1 MNNDTANSPITAPTT
16 LGELQHAVHDW
27 ITTVGGG
34 YFSPLTNAVI
44 LAEETGE
51 VARVMAR
58 KYGDQRAKPGDKE
71 TEAVRKNIEKKNR
84 RDGLRFKDK
93 EQDI

>member
-1 MNNDTANSPITAPTT
+1 MAYPTT
-16 LGELQHAVHDW
+16 ETHISPTLSEIQEIVDQW
-27 ITTVGGG
+27 IRSTGGG

-58 KYGDQRAKPGDKE
+58 KYGDQK
-71 TEAVRKNIEKKNR
+71 
-84 RDGLRFKDK
+84 
-93 EQDI
+93 